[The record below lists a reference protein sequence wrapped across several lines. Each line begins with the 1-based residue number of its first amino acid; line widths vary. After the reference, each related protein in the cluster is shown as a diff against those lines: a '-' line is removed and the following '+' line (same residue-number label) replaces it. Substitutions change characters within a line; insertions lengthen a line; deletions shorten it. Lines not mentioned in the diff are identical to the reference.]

1 MIASEKIKTIDSKIQ
16 QSKTQYNLDRKTAKT
31 LALSSENVG
40 KYEFSTGEYV
50 LSEKKVL
57 EEAATIKNIE
67 FFPLRSEL
75 KKQIDIEKKNDIE
88 NYTRFKDS
96 IKQYWMKSVR
106 IHIWFIKILI
116 STNSVLL
123 VKSLESFLMTQNIST
138 SKRF

>member
-123 VKSLESFLMTQNIST
+123 VKT
-138 SKRF
+138 